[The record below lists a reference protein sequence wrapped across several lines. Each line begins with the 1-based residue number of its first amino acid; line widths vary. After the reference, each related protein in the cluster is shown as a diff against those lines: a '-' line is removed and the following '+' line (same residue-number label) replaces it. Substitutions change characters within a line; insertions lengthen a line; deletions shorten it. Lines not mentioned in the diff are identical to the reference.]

1 MTIKNKLYLF
11 PNVFVISVHWNNY
24 IILQVKTM
32 TSAQKVEHSEDG
44 RKTESELFFF

>member
-1 MTIKNKLYLF
+1 MTIKDKLYLF
-11 PNVFVISVHWNNY
+11 PNVFVIGGHWNNY
-24 IILQVKTM
+24 IILQGKTM